1 LKRFNEKTFLSC
13 AEKEET
19 VLDAWQMTENKRE
32 NRLRSKRALRL
43 RMYFTLAVVDAL
55 AISASFWAA
64 CYLLYQRQLPALAFE
79 QLAMF
84 IPLFLIIAN
93 LNRSY
98 STAALHDRWASVG
111 FAVNALLLAAG
122 AVILMAF
129 FMKVSSE
136 WSRLTFVGG
145 VCLSLITVSPCRY
158 MLVRHAH
165 RMMGDDPYNVM
176 HIFDG
181 VRPAD
186 TASLRGK
193 AIFYSS
199 DMLDTHRL
207 DPSIYDRLAKD
218 IRDADRVIVHC
229 AEAKRKLWARVLKG
243 ANVQGEVIAPELS
256 DLQPLGVAQRGNTPT
271 LIVSRGPL
279 DLKDRLIKRIFDLL
293 IAGSLLLL
301 VSPMLF
307 VVALIIFLQDRGPI
321 FFVQIRVGRSNQMFH
336 IYKFRSMY
344 VEDSDLAGS
353 RSASRGDDRITPF
366 GRFIRAT
373 SIDEIPQL
381 FNVLKGDM
389 SIVGPRPHAL
399 GSTADN
405 KLFWH
410 IDERYWHRHIIKPG
424 LTGLAQ
430 VRGYRGATIVESDLV
445 NRLQSDLEYVQNWTL
460 WRDITILVR
469 TAGVLLHK
477 NAY

>member
-1 LKRFNEKTFLSC
+1 MTG
-13 AEKEET
+13 
-19 VLDAWQMTENKRE
+19 DAGESQT
-32 NRLRSKRALRL
+32 RSRWDLRL
-43 RMYFTLAVVDAL
+43 RMYVLLAVADAL

-64 CYLLYQRQLPALAFE
+64 CHLLYLRQPSAMAFE

-84 IPLFLIIAN
+84 IPLFLIIAH

-98 STAALHDRWASVG
+98 STPAIHDRWASVG
-111 FAVNALLLAAG
+111 LAVNALVLAAG

-129 FMKVSSE
+129 FMKVSAE

-145 VCLSLITVSPCRY
+145 VCLSLVAVSTSRY

-165 RMMGDDPYNVM
+165 HIVGDDPYNVM

-181 VRPAD
+181 VSAAD
-186 TASLRGK
+186 AGGLRGRS
-193 AIFYSS
+193 IVYSS
-199 DMLDTHRL
+199 DMLDPARL
-207 DPSIYDRLAKD
+207 DPSTYDRLAKE
-218 IRDADRVIVHC
+218 IRHADRVIVHC
-229 AEAKRKLWARVLKG
+229 PEAKRKIWARVLKG

-256 DLQPLGVAQRGNTPT
+256 DLQPLGIAQRASTPT

-279 DLKDRLIKRIFDLL
+279 GLKDRLVKRVFDLVV
-293 IAGSLLLL
+293 AGSLLLL
-301 VSPMLF
+301 LAPMLI

-344 VEDSDLAGS
+344 VENLDHAGN

-381 FNVLKGDM
+381 LNVMKGEM

-399 GSTADN
+399 GSMAEN

-410 IDERYWHRHIIKPG
+410 IDDRYWHRHIIKPG

-469 TAGVLLHK
+469 TAGVVLHK

>member
-1 LKRFNEKTFLSC
+1 MIGTRQES
-13 AEKEET
+13 
-19 VLDAWQMTENKRE
+19 QQQ
-32 NRLRSKRALRL
+32 SKRDLRV
-43 RMYFTLAVVDAL
+43 RMYVILAAVDAL
-55 AISASFWAA
+55 AISSGFWIAS
-64 CYLLYQRQLPALAFE
+64 YLPFVRQPSDLALE

-84 IPLFLIIAN
+84 IPLYLIIAN

-98 STAALHDRWASVG
+98 STAAIHDRWVSVG
-111 FAVNALLLAAG
+111 LAVNALLLAAG
-122 AVILMAF
+122 AVTLMAF
-129 FMKVSSE
+129 FMKVSAE
-136 WSRLTFVGG
+136 WSRLTFVSG
-145 VCLSLITVSPCRY
+145 VGLSLIAIGACRY
-158 MLVRHAH
+158 MLVRHARH
-165 RMMGDDPYNVM
+165 VLGNDPYHVM

-181 VRPAD
+181 VEPDDPDRV
-186 TASLRGK
+186 RGK
-193 AIFYSS
+193 ALIYSS
-199 DMLDTHRL
+199 DMLNPDRL
-207 DPSIYDRLAKD
+207 DPSTYDRLAKE
-218 IRDADRVIVHC
+218 IRDADRVIIHC
-229 AEAKRKLWARVLKG
+229 VEANRKIWAKVLKG

-256 DLQPLGVAQRGNTPT
+256 DLQPLGIAQRTGVPT

-279 DLKDRLIKRIFDLL
+279 GLKDRLIKRIFDLMV
-293 IAGSLLLL
+293 AGTLLLL
-301 VSPMLF
+301 VAPMLI
-307 VVALIIFLQDRGPI
+307 VVALIIYLQDRGPV
-321 FFVQIRVGRSNQMFH
+321 FFVQVRVGRSNQMFH

-344 VEDSDLAGS
+344 VDNLDLAGS

-381 FNVLKGDM
+381 FNVIKGEM

-399 GSTADN
+399 GSTAEN

-460 WRDITILVR
+460 WRDITILIR
-469 TAGVLLHK
+469 TAGVMLHK